1 MFGGDQTTDSAA
13 PPWKVLVVDDDTEV
27 QAVTRVTLG
36 TLEAEG
42 RPLQLIMASSGA
54 QARVLFQQHS
64 DIALILLD
72 VVMETE
78 TSGLDF
84 VRFVREEMHNR
95 NARIVLRT
103 GQPGETPPLDI
114 MAEYEIDDYR
124 TKTELTYERLTI
136 LVSAA
141 LRTHALLLQMESQRR
156 VVAANEA
163 RFRGL
168 LEAAPDAMIII
179 GAGGR
184 IELINAQAEKLF
196 GYARAELIGKN
207 VEALVPER
215 LQAVHQ
221 HHRNE
226 YVDRPKVRPMGAGL
240 QLYGRRKDGS
250 EFPVEISLSPLEI
263 DSERVVTAT
272 VRDVTER
279 KLAEEELKRARDDAV
294 KASRTKSEF
303 LANMSH
309 EIRTPMNGIMGM
321 TELLLETTLDAAQR
335 DAADTIQYSARTL
348 LTIINDIL
356 DISKIE
362 AGMMQV
368 EATPIDLRDIVR
380 RAVQIGREAG
390 SAKKL
395 EFSLGIDDKVPSAVR
410 GDPVRLSQVL
420 TNLISNAIKF
430 TERGQVAVSAR
441 LVRDA
446 AGEVFVRFAVTDSGI
461 GIPRDVLPRLF
472 RPFVQAD
479 GSTTRK
485 YGGTGL
491 GLAISRR
498 LVELMGGEIGV
509 DSEPGKGSTFWF
521 TVRFTRDATQPQP
534 EATPVPAA
542 PIQNPRSAS
551 RWRILAAEDNP
562 VNKMVAQ
569 HQLKRCGL
577 QAEFVDN
584 GRDAL
589 SALQKEHYDLVLMDC
604 QMPDLDGY
612 GVTAEVRSH
621 DGPNRATW
629 IIAMT
634 AHAMGGD
641 REKCLAA
648 GMNDYIAK
656 PFTTEALRE
665 VISRFEST
673 RA

>member
-1 MFGGDQTTDSAA
+1 
-13 PPWKVLVVDDDTEV
+13 
-27 QAVTRVTLG
+27 
-36 TLEAEG
+36 
-42 RPLQLIMASSGA
+42 
-54 QARVLFQQHS
+54 
-64 DIALILLD
+64 
-72 VVMETE
+72 
-78 TSGLDF
+78 
-84 VRFVREEMHNR
+84 
-95 NARIVLRT
+95 
-103 GQPGETPPLDI
+103 
-114 MAEYEIDDYR
+114 
-124 TKTELTYERLTI
+124 
-136 LVSAA
+136 
-141 LRTHALLLQMESQRR
+141 
-156 VVAANEA
+156 
-163 RFRGL
+163 
-168 LEAAPDAMIII
+168 
-179 GAGGR
+179 
-184 IELINAQAEKLF
+184 
-196 GYARAELIGKN
+196 
-207 VEALVPER
+207 
-215 LQAVHQ
+215 
-221 HHRNE
+221 
-226 YVDRPKVRPMGAGL
+226 
-240 QLYGRRKDGS
+240 
-250 EFPVEISLSPLEI
+250 
-263 DSERVVTAT
+263 
-272 VRDVTER
+272 
-279 KLAEEELKRARDDAV
+279 
-294 KASRTKSEF
+294 F

-321 TELLLETTLDAAQR
+321 TELLLDTTLDDAQR
-335 DAADTIQYSARTL
+335 DAAETIQYSARTL

-368 EATPIDLRDIVR
+368 EAAPLDLREIVR

-390 SAKKL
+390 SAKSL
-395 EFSLGIDDKVPSAVR
+395 EFSAAIDDKVPPALR

-441 LVRDA
+441 LVRDT

-461 GIPRDVLPRLF
+461 GIPRDVVPRLF
-472 RPFVQAD
+472 QPFVQAD

-521 TVRFTRDATQPQP
+521 TVRFTRDAAPAQAEAATAATAPTPQ
-534 EATPVPAA
+534 A
-542 PIQNPRSAS
+542 AS

-589 SALQKEHYDLVLMDC
+589 SALQKEHYDFVLMDC

-612 GVTAEVRSH
+612 GVTAEVRNH
-621 DGPNRATW
+621 DGPNQDTW

-656 PFTTEALRE
+656 PFTTDALRE
-665 VISRFEST
+665 VISRFEAT
-673 RA
+673 RH